1 MYQSPDNIKII
12 KQTMIYFLIGAA
24 TLIIALSWND
34 AFTNLIQK
42 IFPNKSTNVIG
53 HFLYA
58 TILTLVFTILTIT
71 LVDPE
76 YLTNFNF
83 LYTQD
88 QSVDIINN
96 NTNNTNTNN
105 TNNTKITA
113 VPIPYLIKKK

>member
-1 MYQSPDNIKII
+1 M
-12 KQTMIYFLIGAA
+12 L
-24 TLIIALSWND
+24 
-34 AFTNLIQK
+34 
-42 IFPNKSTNVIG
+42 FPNKSTNVIG

-71 LVDPE
+71 LVGPE
-76 YLTNFNF
+76 YLTNYF

-88 QSVDIINN
+88 QSVDTTNS